1 MNKQETTAIIF
12 ILIILILIVGGISY
26 FLKSKKSE
34 APSVIIQ
41 NHQQLTTSVQKSIL
55 YKTDFNAEDLYGR
68 LYKSEDE
75 GNQWKEIL
83 KQYKGKIIYAVDP
96 KDSSIVYA
104 GDVGGNMM
112 SNDMDID
119 LVKSIDAGDNWTDI
133 LKLGDTGQLFGI
145 SSLMFDDNDSNIIR
159 ITVKVQNGEIKY
171 KSLDGGNTW
180 VKE

>member
-1 MNKQETTAIIF
+1 MNKQEITAIIF

-26 FLKSKKSE
+26 FLKSKKTE

-41 NHQQLTTSVQKSIL
+41 NHQIANSVQKSIL
-55 YKTDFNAEDLYGR
+55 YKTDFNSEDLYGR

-75 GNQWKEIL
+75 GRQWKEIL

-96 KDSSIVYA
+96 KNSSIIYA

-133 LKLGDTGQLFGI
+133 LKLGDVGEVFGI
-145 SSLMFDDNDSNIIR
+145 NSLMFDDNDSNIIR
-159 ITVKVQNGEIKY
+159 ITAKIQNGEIKY
-171 KSLDGGNTW
+171 KSLDGGSTW
-180 VKE
+180 IKE